1 MISGQ
6 QTLTSIDSSLQD
18 LRNKIS
24 RTEEQVEERNNRIL
38 ALRQDEINNY
48 RELSRLRV
56 DILAADQL
64 ITIPDDAERTVQ
76 GLLEQRKN
84 GMQKVRDD
92 IAASEQHRRDLELKR
107 KQQASAVEE
116 AADVVDAAEKK
127 TQDRLDDDPGYQKQ
141 LQVTREMERTVRHAQ
156 GKATQREEEL
166 ESKGRPY
173 HNDPLFMYLWN
184 RKYATVDYQANGLTR
199 WLDGKVAKLTRF
211 GVARVNFSK
220 LQEIPQRLREHADEI
235 GQKAKLEY
243 EALKA
248 LDTQARKEDGIPPL
262 EEIQEQQEAKL
273 KEIDEQIEQA
283 TVRRQ
288 KLEQEKSDYSA
299 GTDKYYQ
306 KAVEYLTGELRRDDL
321 RDLRIEAQVTPFPE
335 DDMIISHLLE
345 QEVQEHNL
353 QDGIT
358 QLKSLSVQQHKRL
371 AEMESLRSEFKRNR
385 YDRPGTGFSDP
396 AVIASTLG
404 NLINGVLTRDAFW
417 RILEQQRR
425 YQPRRADPGFGS
437 GGFGRGT
444 VWGSGMRFP
453 SGGGGGIFGSGRRGG
468 FSFPGGGFGR
478 RSGGGGF
485 STGGGF

>member
-1 MISGQ
+1 MISGR
-6 QTLTSIDSSLQD
+6 QTLASIDSSLQN
-18 LRNKIS
+18 LRDKIS
-24 RTEEQVEERNNRIL
+24 RTEQQVEERNNRIL

-48 RELSRLRV
+48 RKLSRLRV
-56 DILAADQL
+56 DILAADQF

-76 GLLEQRKN
+76 GLLEQRNN

-92 IAASEQHRRDLELKR
+92 IAASEQHRRDLEHKR
-107 KQQASAVEE
+107 EQQGSAVEA

-127 TQDRLDDDPGYQKQ
+127 TQDRLDADPAYQKQ

-166 ESKGRPY
+166 ESKGKPF

-199 WLDGKVAKLTRF
+199 WLDGKVAKLTRY

-235 GQKAKLEY
+235 GQEAKQEY

-248 LDTQARKEDGIPPL
+248 LDTRARKEDGIPQL
-262 EEIQEQQEAKL
+262 EEIQEQQEAEL
-273 KEIDEQIEQA
+273 KKIDEQIEQA
-283 TVRRQ
+283 MARQQ
-288 KLEQEKSDYSA
+288 KLEQEKTDYSA

-345 QEVQEHNL
+345 QEEQE
-353 QDGIT
+353 QDLLNGIA
-358 QLKSLSVQQHKRL
+358 QLKSLNAQQQKRI
-371 AEMESLRSEFKRNR
+371 AEMESLRSEFKRQR
-385 YDRPGTGFSDP
+385 YDSPGTGFSDP
-396 AVIASTLG
+396 AVIGSTLG
-404 NLINGVLTRDAFW
+404 NLINGVLTSKAFW

-468 FSFPGGGFGR
+468 FSFPGGGSGR
-478 RSGGGGF
+478 RGGGGGF
-485 STGGGF
+485 RTGGGF

>member
-6 QTLTSIDSSLQD
+6 QTLASIDSSLQE
-18 LRNKIS
+18 LRDKIS
-24 RTEEQVEERNNRIL
+24 RAEQRVEDRNSRL
-38 ALRQDEINNY
+38 LSLRQDEISNY

-56 DILAADQL
+56 EILATDQL
-64 ITIPDDAERTVQ
+64 ITIPDDADRTVQ
-76 GLLEQRKN
+76 RLLDQRKN
-84 GMQKVRDD
+84 GLQKVNAD
-92 IAASEQHRRDLELKR
+92 IAASGRFRRDLELKR
-107 KQQASAVEE
+107 KQQASSVEE
-116 AADVVDAAEKK
+116 AADVVDTAEKK

-156 GKATQREEEL
+156 DKATQREEEL
-166 ESKGRPY
+166 EQKGRPF

-199 WLDGKVAKLTRF
+199 WLDGKVAKLTRY

-220 LQEIPQRLREHADEI
+220 LQEIPQRLREHADQV
-235 GQKAKLEY
+235 GQKAKQEY
-243 EALKA
+243 EVLKA

-283 TVRRQ
+283 TVRQ
-288 KLEQEKSDYSA
+288 QQLEQQKSDYSA
-299 GTDKYYQ
+299 GIDQYYQ
-306 KAVEYLTGELRRDDL
+306 KAVDYLTSELRRDDL
-321 RDLRIEAQVTPFPE
+321 RDLRIQAQVTPFPE

-345 QEVQEHNL
+345 QEEQEQDL
-353 QDGIT
+353 LDGIT
-358 QLKSLSVQQHKRL
+358 ELKSFNAQQQKRL
-371 AEMESLRSEFKRNR
+371 AEMESLRSEFKRR
-385 YDRPGTGFSDP
+385 KFDSPGTGFSDP
-396 AVIASTLG
+396 AVIAATLG
-404 NLINGVLTRDAFW
+404 NLINGVLTSKAFW
-417 RILEQQRR
+417 RILQQQRR

-453 SGGGGGIFGSGRRGG
+453 SSRGGGIFGSSRRGG

-478 RSGGGGF
+478 RGGGGGF

>member
-1 MISGQ
+1 MISGR
-6 QTLTSIDSSLQD
+6 QTLASIDSSLQN
-18 LRNKIS
+18 LRDKIS
-24 RTEEQVEERNNRIL
+24 RTEQQVEERNNRIL

-48 RELSRLRV
+48 RKLSRLRV

-76 GLLEQRKN
+76 GLLEQRNN

-92 IAASEQHRRDLELKR
+92 IAASEQHRRDLEHKR
-107 KQQASAVEE
+107 EQQGSAVEA

-127 TQDRLDDDPGYQKQ
+127 TQDRLDADPAYQKQ

-166 ESKGRPY
+166 ESKGKPF

-199 WLDGKVAKLTRF
+199 WLDGKVAKLTRY

-235 GQKAKLEY
+235 GQEAKQEY

-248 LDTQARKEDGIPPL
+248 LDTRARKEDGIPQL
-262 EEIQEQQEAKL
+262 EEIQEQQEAEL
-273 KEIDEQIEQA
+273 KKIDEQIEQA
-283 TVRRQ
+283 MARQQ
-288 KLEQEKSDYSA
+288 KLEQEKTDYSA

-345 QEVQEHNL
+345 QEEQE
-353 QDGIT
+353 QDLLNGIA
-358 QLKSLSVQQHKRL
+358 QLKNLNAQQQKRL
-371 AEMESLRSEFKRNR
+371 AEMESLRSEFKRQR
-385 YDRPGTGFSDP
+385 YDSPGTGFSDP
-396 AVIASTLG
+396 AVIGSTLG
-404 NLINGVLTRDAFW
+404 NLINGVLTSKAFW

-468 FSFPGGGFGR
+468 FSFPGGGSGR
-478 RSGGGGF
+478 RGGGGGF
-485 STGGGF
+485 RTGGGF

>member
-1 MISGQ
+1 MISGR
-6 QTLTSIDSSLQD
+6 QTLASIDSSLQN
-18 LRNKIS
+18 LRDKIS
-24 RTEEQVEERNNRIL
+24 RTEQQVEERNNRIL

-48 RELSRLRV
+48 RKLSRLRV

-76 GLLEQRKN
+76 GLLEQRNN

-92 IAASEQHRRDLELKR
+92 IAASEQHRRDLEHKR
-107 KQQASAVEE
+107 EQQGSAVEA

-127 TQDRLDDDPGYQKQ
+127 TQDRLDADPAYQKQ

-166 ESKGRPY
+166 ESKGKPF

-199 WLDGKVAKLTRF
+199 WLDGKVAKLTRY

-235 GQKAKLEY
+235 GQEAKQEY

-248 LDTQARKEDGIPPL
+248 LDTRARKEDGIPQL
-262 EEIQEQQEAKL
+262 EEIQEQQEAEL
-273 KEIDEQIEQA
+273 KKIDEQIEQA
-283 TVRRQ
+283 MARQQ

-345 QEVQEHNL
+345 LEVQEHNL

-358 QLKSLSVQQHKRL
+358 QLKSLNAQQQKRL
-371 AEMESLRSEFKRNR
+371 AEMESLRSEFKRQR
-385 YDRPGTGFSDP
+385 YDSPGTGFSDP
-396 AVIASTLG
+396 AVIGSTLG
-404 NLINGVLTRDAFW
+404 NLINGVLTSKAFW

-468 FSFPGGGFGR
+468 FSFPGGGSGR
-478 RSGGGGF
+478 RGGGGGF
-485 STGGGF
+485 RTGGGF

>member
-6 QTLTSIDSSLQD
+6 QTLASIDSSLQD

-38 ALRQDEINNY
+38 ALRQDELNNF

-56 DILAADQL
+56 EILAADQL
-64 ITIPDDAERTVQ
+64 ITIPDDVEQTVK
-76 GLLEQRKN
+76 GLFAQRKN
-84 GMQKVRDD
+84 GLQKVRDD
-92 IAASEQHRRDLELKR
+92 IVASEQHRRDLELIR

-127 TQDRLDDDPGYQKQ
+127 TQDRLDNDPAYQKQ

-166 ESKGRPY
+166 ESKGKPF
-173 HNDPLFMYLWN
+173 HNDPLFMYLWK
-184 RKYATVDYQANGLTR
+184 RKYGTVDYQANGLTR
-199 WLDGKVAKLTRF
+199 WLDGKVAKLTRY

-235 GQKAKLEY
+235 GKEAKHEY
-243 EALKA
+243 EVLKA
-248 LDTQARKEDGIPPL
+248 LDTQARKEDGIPQL

-273 KEIDEQIEQA
+273 KEIDDQIEQA
-283 TVRRQ
+283 TARQ
-288 KLEQEKSDYSA
+288 QELEQQKSDYSA
-299 GTDKYYQ
+299 GTDQYYQ
-306 KAVEYLTGELRRDDL
+306 KAVDYLTGELRRDDL

-345 QEVQEHNL
+345 QEAQEQDL
-353 QDGIT
+353 QNGIT

-396 AVIASTLG
+396 DVIASTLG

-417 RILEQQRR
+417 RVLQQQRR